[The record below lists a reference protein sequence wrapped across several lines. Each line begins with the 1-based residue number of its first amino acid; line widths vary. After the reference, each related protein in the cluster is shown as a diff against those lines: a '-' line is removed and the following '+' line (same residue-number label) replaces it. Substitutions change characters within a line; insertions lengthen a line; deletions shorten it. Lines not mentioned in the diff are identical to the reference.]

1 MSRGVG
7 EARATRLVRGVWPR
21 SVRCTG
27 SCRYGR
33 WWRIARKT
41 SRSSAGDHPGIG
53 QGVTRC
59 PSRLIGHRACV
70 RVHANHLEVRCR
82 GALVAWPE
90 PVRGEGLQGIDYRHV
105 VHSLIRKPAAFR
117 RQVCREAVFLSTVF
131 RRAYDA
137 VRGGGGAGLD
147 ARGRRGPG
155 VRRHQGAYLGVAA
168 AGRVRRCRR

>member
-1 MSRGVG
+1 MSARNA
-7 EARATRLVRGVWPR
+7 ARAGRLAEERAVHWELPIRALVAYREEDVTVKRWGSSGYR
-21 SVRCTG
+21 ARC
-27 SCRYGR
+27 
-33 WWRIARKT
+33 
-41 SRSSAGDHPGIG
+41 
-53 QGVTRC
+53 TRC

-117 RQVCREAVFLSTVF
+117 RQVCRETVFLSTVF

-155 VRRHQGAYLGVAA
+155 VRRRQGAYLGVAA